1 MNEKTP
7 LIRLAK
13 SEDMPKSKIWLIRAA
28 AFLLAMVFLVD
39 IFYCLIDPRI
49 KYD

>member
-13 SEDMPKSKIWLIRAA
+13 REDMPKSKIWLIRAA
-28 AFLLAMVFLVD
+28 AFRVVEL
-39 IFYCLIDPRI
+39 
-49 KYD
+49 